1 MIAHQ
6 TGRRQAPPS
15 PCLAAEALHN
25 PARVAR
31 PRGPMVAV
39 RTASGLAR
47 VSEPAIARLLEAG
60 MVRSDRIRGELFV
73 DLDDIRRVT
82 QRGAGHQ

>member
-1 MIAHQ
+1 
-6 TGRRQAPPS
+6 
-15 PCLAAEALHN
+15 
-25 PARVAR
+25 
-31 PRGPMVAV
+31 MVAV